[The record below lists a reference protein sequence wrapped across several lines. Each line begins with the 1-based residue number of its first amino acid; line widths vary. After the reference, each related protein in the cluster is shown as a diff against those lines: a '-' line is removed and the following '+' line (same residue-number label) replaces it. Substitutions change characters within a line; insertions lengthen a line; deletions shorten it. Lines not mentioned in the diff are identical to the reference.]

1 MTAVRV
7 SLRLVLLGSVIGLAG
22 CPQRS
27 PVPAKSGAAPPSVS
41 PKASPSSGLCQLVQ
55 VTRLP
60 AEAVGIG
67 PGRFGVELGIEE
79 EVLAAHEKRFSRYGI
94 LPNGQAWADVLEQCL
109 SKSDPAALRG
119 VHLDPEAGALHAWV
133 ETEADK
139 DRWVAAL
146 CRALDEPGW
155 LDRCL
160 ATVDRSRVDD

>member
-1 MTAVRV
+1 MSLMRV
-7 SLRLVLLGSVIGLAG
+7 SMHLVLLLGAAGLAA

-27 PVPAKSGAAPPSVS
+27 PVPAESGAAPPS
-41 PKASPSSGLCQLVQ
+41 PRPSSGPGLCRLVQ
-55 VTRLP
+55 VTPLP
-60 AEAVGIG
+60 AGAAGIG
-67 PGRFGVELGIEE
+67 PGRFGVELGIET
-79 EVLAAHEKRFSRYGI
+79 EVLAAHEARFRRYGI
-94 LPNGQAWADVLEQCL
+94 LPNGQAWADVIEQCL

-119 VHLDPEAGALHAWV
+119 VHLDPEAGALNSWV
-133 ETEADK
+133 ETDADK